1 MASPS
6 LAKLGKMLQADVARG
21 EIGLASLLA
30 IEELSSHPE
39 LAIAIID
46 SLIPD
51 ACKTVPNEDAVATGV
66 LMLGTVL
73 EGIRYGVEAGRR
85 EANSLAQEV
94 RRHLIAAEASGRMKP
109 ALMLLIL
116 NQFVDAKL
124 DVGDELQAVMLRM
137 IEDDAATAPAAA
149 LREGAEGLQQL
160 ARAFDGNPFD
170 IHGHWKELAE
180 ALPEV
185 AQVKLALSLLT
196 EAEDGL
202 AQAALGFL
210 LSPSAEVRKE
220 VGRALAKAAGTAAAA
235 GKPDAPI
242 LLRRLITLRNWL
254 PAPERPSVDA
264 AIKGLRQKSVACATS
279 AKPGKVEA
287 YATGFDGS
295 GMQSVFLIVKEG
307 RKHAI
312 VALIGRLGR
321 GVRDAYVRHGASK
334 REVEAVL
341 RSGDQMGGLAPVE
354 LDYVAAALR
363 QFLAGNAQ
371 SASLPPFGLLA
382 VAECAGLAELAPEL
396 VAVGNV
402 VERICTEIEPDYLA
416 PDWVGKVLAE
426 SADWHEQYALLQS
439 WFQEGDEVSGL
450 LKEKRLGKSKKIA
463 LILAGP
469 IESHRHRWAETL
481 AWMAMFTKAITD
493 ADTPWREFVIVAR
506 ELLSDRPIGEIGLA
520 RSIAEQTLEAYVDS
534 IRP

>member
-6 LAKLGKMLQADVARG
+6 LAKLGKLLQADVARG
-21 EIGLASLLA
+21 EIGPASLLA
-30 IEELSSHPE
+30 IDELSTHPE

-46 SLIPD
+46 SLISERGKMVPD
-51 ACKTVPNEDAVATGV
+51 EDAVATGI

-85 EANSLAQEV
+85 EAKSLAEEV

-116 NQFVDAKL
+116 NQFVAAKL
-124 DVGDELQAVMLRM
+124 DVGDELQAIMLRM

-149 LREGAEGLQQL
+149 LREGTEGLQQL

-170 IHGHWKELAE
+170 IHGHLKELAE
-180 ALPEV
+180 ALPEA
-185 AQVKLALSLLT
+185 AQAKMALSLLT
-196 EAEDGL
+196 EAEEGL

-220 VGRALAKAAGTAAAA
+220 VGRALAQAAGTEAAARR
-235 GKPDAPI
+235 PDAPI
-242 LLRRLITLRNWL
+242 LLRRLISLRNWL

-264 AIKGLRQKSVACATS
+264 AIKGLRQKGVACATW

-287 YATGFDGS
+287 YSTGFDGS

-312 VALIGRLGR
+312 VALIGRLGS
-321 GVRDAYVRHGASK
+321 GLRDAYVRHGASK

-341 RSGDQMGGLAPVE
+341 RSGDQMGGLAPLEV
-354 LDYVAAALR
+354 DYVAAALR
-363 QFLAGNAQ
+363 QFLAGNTE
-371 SASLPPFGLLA
+371 SGSLPPFRLLA
-382 VAECAGLAELAPEL
+382 VAECAGLAGLAPEPA
-396 VAVGNV
+396 AVGDL
-402 VERICTEIEPDYLA
+402 VERICAEIEPDYLA
-416 PDWVGKVLAE
+416 PDWVGKLLAD
-426 SADWHEQYALLQS
+426 SADWPEQYTLLQS
-439 WFQEGDEVSGL
+439 WFEEGDNITAL
-450 LKEKRLGKSKKIA
+450 LKGRRLAKAKKIA
-463 LILAGP
+463 TVLVGP
-469 IESHRHRWAETL
+469 IAGNRSRWAEML
-481 AWMAMFTKAITD
+481 AWMAMFTKAVTD
-493 ADTPWREFVIVAR
+493 AETPWREFAIVAR

-520 RSIAEQTLEAYVDS
+520 RCIAEQSVEAYDDHG
-534 IRP
+534 RP

>member
-1 MASPS
+1 MASLS

-21 EIGLASLLA
+21 EIGPASLFA
-30 IEELSSHPE
+30 VDELSAHPE

-46 SLIPD
+46 SLIPE
-51 ACKTVPNEDAVATGV
+51 AGKTVPDEDAIATGI

-73 EGIRYGVEAGRR
+73 EGIRYGVEAGRS
-85 EANSLAQEV
+85 ESKSLAEEV
-94 RRHLIAAEASGRMKP
+94 RRHLIAAEAAGRLKP

-149 LREGAEGLQQL
+149 LREGVEGLQQL

-170 IHGHWKELAE
+170 IHGHLKELAE
-180 ALPEV
+180 ALPEA
-185 AQVKLALSLLT
+185 AQAKMALSLLT
-196 EAEDGL
+196 EAEEGL

-220 VGRALAKAAGTAAAA
+220 VGRALAQAAGTAAAA
-235 GKPDAPI
+235 RRLDAPI
-242 LLRRLITLRNWL
+242 LLRRLITLRNGL
-254 PAPERPSVDA
+254 PGPERPLVDA
-264 AIKGLRQKSVACATS
+264 AIKGLRQKGVACAAS
-279 AKPGKVEA
+279 VKPGKVEA

-295 GMQSVFLIVKEG
+295 GMQSVFLTVKDG
-307 RKHAI
+307 RKHTI
-312 VALIGRLGR
+312 VALIGRLGS

-334 REVEAVL
+334 RDVEAVL

-354 LDYVAAALR
+354 FDYVATALR

-371 SASLPPFGLLA
+371 SGSLPPFGLLA
-382 VAECAGLAELAPEL
+382 VAECVGLAELVPES
-396 VAVGNV
+396 VAIGNV
-402 VERICTEIEPDYLA
+402 VERICTEIEADDMA

-426 SADWHEQYALLQS
+426 SADWPEQYALLQS
-439 WFQEGDEVSGL
+439 WFQEGDDVSGL
-450 LKEKRLGKSKKIA
+450 LKGKRLGKSKKIA

-469 IESHRHRWAETL
+469 IECRRHGWAEKL
-481 AWMAMFTKAITD
+481 AWMATFTKAITD
-493 ADTPWREFVIVAR
+493 AETPWREFAIVAR

-520 RSIAEQTLEAYVDS
+520 RCIAQQTLEAYEDR
-534 IRP
+534 IHP